1 MAETVRIEEG
11 RLRGVATAD
20 GAGPV
25 RDADEPAFWDAYH
38 ARARAAAGA

>member
-11 RLRGVATAD
+11 RLRGVATAG
-20 GAGPV
+20 GAV
-25 RDADEPAFWDAYH
+25 RVPDADELAYWNVYY